1 MHSSSSGVDAI
12 RLPGATAAKPGAV
25 DPGAGR
31 VLAGQARRCS
41 VIEEANK
48 KPAAERSV
56 GELVTDLT
64 DEVKRLV
71 RDEMRLAVF
80 ELQRKGKKMGLGA
93 GLFGAAGLFAFLGA
107 GTLVAAAVLA
117 LALVVPGWLAAVLVA
132 VALFLVAG
140 IAALVG
146 KKEVTQGVPPV
157 PEEAITGVREDVDTV
172 KQGVR
177 T

>member
-1 MHSSSSGVDAI
+1 M
-12 RLPGATAAKPGAV
+12 
-25 DPGAGR
+25 
-31 VLAGQARRCS
+31 
-41 VIEEANK
+41 IEEANK
-48 KPAAERSV
+48 RPAADRSV

-71 RDEMRLAVF
+71 RDEMRLAAF
-80 ELQRKGKKMGLGA
+80 ELRRKGKKMGAGA
-93 GLFGAAGLFAFLGA
+93 GLFGAAGLFALFGGGA
-107 GTLVAAAVLA
+107 LVAAAVLA
-117 LALVVPGWLAAVLVA
+117 LALVVPGWLAALLVA

-146 KKEVTQGVPPV
+146 KKEVTQAVPPV

>member
-1 MHSSSSGVDAI
+1 M
-12 RLPGATAAKPGAV
+12 
-25 DPGAGR
+25 
-31 VLAGQARRCS
+31 
-41 VIEEANK
+41 IEEVNK
-48 KPAAERSV
+48 KPASDRSV

-64 DEVKRLV
+64 GEVKRLV

-117 LALVVPGWLAAVLVA
+117 LALVLPGWLAAVIVA
-132 VALFLVAG
+132 VALFVVAG

-157 PEEAITGVREDVDTV
+157 PEEAISGVREDVDTV

>member
-1 MHSSSSGVDAI
+1 M
-12 RLPGATAAKPGAV
+12 
-25 DPGAGR
+25 
-31 VLAGQARRCS
+31 
-41 VIEEANK
+41 IEEANK
-48 KPAAERSV
+48 KQAADRSV

-80 ELQRKGKKMGLGA
+80 ELQRKGKKMGFGA
-93 GLFGAAGLFAFLGA
+93 GLFGAAGLFALFGA
-107 GTLVAAAVLA
+107 ATLVAAAVLA

-140 IAALVG
+140 IAALAG

-157 PEEAITGVREDVDTV
+157 PEEAISGVRDDVNTV
-172 KQGVR
+172 KQGVHS
-177 T
+177 

>member
-1 MHSSSSGVDAI
+1 M
-12 RLPGATAAKPGAV
+12 
-25 DPGAGR
+25 
-31 VLAGQARRCS
+31 
-41 VIEEANK
+41 IEEANK
-48 KPAAERSV
+48 RPAVDRSV

-71 RDEMRLAVF
+71 RDEMRLAAF
-80 ELQRKGKKMGLGA
+80 ELRRKGKKMGAGA
-93 GLFGAAGLFAFLGA
+93 GLFGAAGLFALFGGGA
-107 GTLVAAAVLA
+107 LVAAAVLA
-117 LALVVPGWLAAVLVA
+117 LALVVPGWLAALLVA

-146 KKEVTQGVPPV
+146 KKEVTQAVPPV
-157 PEEAITGVREDVDTV
+157 PEEAIAGVRGDVDTV

>member
-1 MHSSSSGVDAI
+1 M
-12 RLPGATAAKPGAV
+12 
-25 DPGAGR
+25 
-31 VLAGQARRCS
+31 
-41 VIEEANK
+41 IEEANK
-48 KPAAERSV
+48 RPAVDRSV

-71 RDEMRLAVF
+71 RDEMRLAAF
-80 ELQRKGKKMGLGA
+80 ELRRKGKKMGAGA
-93 GLFGAAGLFAFLGA
+93 GLFGAAGLFALFGGGA
-107 GTLVAAAVLA
+107 LVAAAVLA
-117 LALVVPGWLAAVLVA
+117 LALVVPGWLAALLVA

-146 KKEVTQGVPPV
+146 KKEVTQAVPPV

>member
-1 MHSSSSGVDAI
+1 MQFGYPVHRRSNPA
-12 RLPGATAAKPGAV
+12 RLT
-25 DPGAGR
+25 GAGPGYSPPR
-31 VLAGQARRCS
+31 RARRR
-41 VIEEANK
+41 VAVGVLLV
-48 KPAAERSV
+48 PAADRSV

-117 LALVVPGWLAAVLVA
+117 LALVVPGWLAAVIVA
-132 VALFLVAG
+132 VALFAVAG

-146 KKEVTQGVPPV
+146 KKEVSQGVPPV
-157 PEEAITGVREDVDTV
+157 PEEAISGVREDVDTV

>member
-1 MHSSSSGVDAI
+1 M
-12 RLPGATAAKPGAV
+12 
-25 DPGAGR
+25 
-31 VLAGQARRCS
+31 
-41 VIEEANK
+41 IEEVNK
-48 KPAAERSV
+48 KPASDRSV

-117 LALVVPGWLAAVLVA
+117 LALAVPGWLAPACRLAAPYLVSSRSSCRHPSQSLA
-132 VALFLVAG
+132 CRSAYPSTSRDSVQLRAWR
-140 IAALVG
+140 IPS
-146 KKEVTQGVPPV
+146 PPQ
-157 PEEAITGVREDVDTV
+157 ETSRSDL
-172 KQGVR
+172 R
-177 T
+177 R

>member
-1 MHSSSSGVDAI
+1 M
-12 RLPGATAAKPGAV
+12 
-25 DPGAGR
+25 
-31 VLAGQARRCS
+31 
-41 VIEEANK
+41 IEEVNE
-48 KPAAERSV
+48 KPAADRSV

-80 ELQRKGKKMGLGA
+80 ELQRKGKKMGFGA
-93 GLFGAAGLFAFLGA
+93 GLFGAAGLFALFGA

-117 LALVVPGWLAAVLVA
+117 LALVLPGWLAAVIVA
-132 VALFLVAG
+132 VALFLIAG
-140 IAALVG
+140 IAALAG
-146 KKEVTQGVPPV
+146 KKEVTQAVPPV

>member
-1 MHSSSSGVDAI
+1 
-12 RLPGATAAKPGAV
+12 
-25 DPGAGR
+25 
-31 VLAGQARRCS
+31 

-48 KPAAERSV
+48 KPAADRSV

-80 ELQRKGKKMGLGA
+80 ELQRKGKKMGAGA
-93 GLFGAAGLFAFLGA
+93 GLFGAAGLFALFGGGA
-107 GTLVAAAVLA
+107 LVAAAVLA
-117 LALVVPGWLAAVLVA
+117 LALVVPGWLAALLVA

-146 KKEVTQGVPPV
+146 KKEVTQAVPPV